1 MRTLLLCVL
10 ALCSHVMSMT
20 AQVTGRIEYPYRAD
34 YEDQLVLP
42 IGDKGLVIQSFAK
55 DSKAGKRYFKTEF
68 YSTMMTPVSTDSM
81 LIDKGMYYYSNIVD
95 NGVLYTVL
103 RESDGTFMIVA
114 FNATTHKITVTDG
127 EYTRKGTM
135 RNLIISNDNV
145 VFSSTQKK
153 IDRIGIINLKTGESH
168 FADIHFPKVKDK
180 NIFILENTVI
190 DNTIYAL
197 VSADND
203 IQLVRLDMQGKELG
217 TTNLTADM
225 PERIISASASKAGD
239 KYFVTGTYSRSKK
252 GGAEGIFFSE
262 LKDNKFNNI
271 KFYNFLDLKNFTDY
285 MSDRKQAK
293 IERRK
298 EKAKKAGKE
307 YALKYLMASHRIM
320 TDGKDYFYLG
330 EAYFPVYTTTRM
342 GNMVMTTFVG
352 YNYTH
357 AVLAKFD
364 ASGNLLW
371 DECFPMEPRTMPL
384 YVKRFVSASL
394 KGKNV
399 NLLFTDRN
407 KMVSKLFNN
416 ADGTVIQDRTSEFI
430 ETDNDDEDVKKMR
443 YSDSQHWYGDNFLV
457 YGKQVVKNSKTGER
471 RKVFAVTKYTIK

>member
-1 MRTLLLCVL
+1 MR
-10 ALCSHVMSMT
+10 A
-20 AQVTGRIEYPYRAD
+20 I
-34 YEDQLVLP
+34 
-42 IGDKGLVIQSFAK
+42 
-55 DSKAGKRYFKTEF
+55 
-68 YSTMMTPVSTDSM
+68 
-81 LIDKGMYYYSNIVD
+81 
-95 NGVLYTVL
+95 
-103 RESDGTFMIVA
+103 
-114 FNATTHKITVTDG
+114 
-127 EYTRKGTM
+127 
-135 RNLIISNDNV
+135 
-145 VFSSTQKK
+145 
-153 IDRIGIINLKTGESH
+153 

-307 YALKYLMASHRIM
+307 
-320 TDGKDYFYLG
+320 
-330 EAYFPVYTTTRM
+330 
-342 GNMVMTTFVG
+342 
-352 YNYTH
+352 
-357 AVLAKFD
+357 
-364 ASGNLLW
+364 
-371 DECFPMEPRTMPL
+371 
-384 YVKRFVSASL
+384 
-394 KGKNV
+394 
-399 NLLFTDRN
+399 
-407 KMVSKLFNN
+407 
-416 ADGTVIQDRTSEFI
+416 
-430 ETDNDDEDVKKMR
+430 
-443 YSDSQHWYGDNFLV
+443 
-457 YGKQVVKNSKTGER
+457 
-471 RKVFAVTKYTIK
+471 